1 MSAAICAAELLGH
14 ELHGMFADRREV
26 TTRDDVRRL
35 SDAEL
40 REQLAQA
47 VDAMGEPEFAA
58 KIRRMGKA

>member
-1 MSAAICAAELLGH
+1 
-14 ELHGMFADRREV
+14 MFADRREV